1 MKKIKKRQTRKMTG
15 AMESA
20 LGHQQAGN
28 LLQAEELYRKILREQ
43 PGNARAA
50 FRLGAV
56 LRAKGM
62 LDEAVTYYRK
72 TVELDPKHADA
83 YIDLGSALQ
92 AKGQAD
98 EAILCYQ
105 KALTLNPDH
114 AVALYNLGSAYHEKG
129 RLEAAITYY
138 QKSIQL
144 NPNALAHN
152 NLGSAFMQKGQLDEA
167 ITWYQKAVQMAPDY
181 AHAFYNLGTALRE
194 QSNPEEAVAAY
205 DKAIRIDPDNMAA
218 HMARCISQLP
228 IVYPDEASIQIY
240 RDRYSAELTN
250 LIKTMTL
257 KTPYHIGAAAAAIGT
272 QQPFYLAYQG
282 LNDCDLQ
289 RRYGDLVFRI
299 MSLRYPQFSRRP
311 PIPALLPGERLRVG
325 IVSGYFYRHSVWKV
339 IVKGWMENLDRT
351 RFSIY
356 GYYTGKKKDL
366 ETEAARKCCTRFVED
381 VFSLEELCET
391 IRRDDLHVLVYPEIG
406 MDAMTVKL
414 ASLWLAPVQCAS
426 WGHPDTS
433 GLPTIDYYLS
443 GDLMEPHDGGD
454 HYTERLIRL
463 PNLSSYYEPQE
474 VLSVE
479 ADRDMFGVPS
489 GPVLYHCCQTLF
501 KFLPHYDEVYPRI
514 AREVGDCRF
523 LFAAS
528 NRSVTEQFRLRIGRA
543 FERFGLKADDY
554 VVFLSYLD
562 QGKYDALNRISDVFL
577 DPIGWSGCTSTLEA
591 IGCNLPVVAFPGR
604 LMRGRESEAIL
615 NMMGITE
622 TIAGS
627 IDEYVML
634 AVRLAKD
641 PEWRRQVSLK
651 IRENKHRVYRDKACI
666 SALEEFL
673 EGAVKEQLHTASKY
687 SFK

>member
-1 MKKIKKRQTRKMTG
+1 MKKIKKKPARKMAG

-28 LLQAEELYRKILREQ
+28 LQQAEELCRKILREQ
-43 PGNARAA
+43 PGNAQAA
-50 FRLGAV
+50 FRLGAI

-83 YIDLGSALQ
+83 YTDMGSALQ

-98 EAILCYQ
+98 EAVPCYQ

-114 AVALYNLGSAYHEKG
+114 AIALYNLGSAFHEKG
-129 RLEAAITYY
+129 QMESAITYY
-138 QKSIQL
+138 RKSLQK
-144 NPNALAHN
+144 NPSELAYN
-152 NLGSAFMQKGQLDEA
+152 NLGSALMQQGQLDEA
-167 ITWYQKAVQMAPDY
+167 MACYEKAVQINPHY

-194 QSNPEEAVAAY
+194 QSKPDEAVAAY
-205 DKAIRIDPDNMAA
+205 DRAIRIDPDNMAA
-218 HMARCISQLP
+218 HLARCISQLP
-228 IVYPDEASIQIY
+228 IIYPDQESIKVY
-240 RDRYSAELTN
+240 RDRYSAALTN
-250 LIKTMTL
+250 LINAMTL
-257 KTPYHIGAAAAAIGT
+257 KNPYHIGAAAAAVGS

-282 LNDCDLQ
+282 LNDRELQ
-289 RRYGDLVFRI
+289 KLYGELVCRI

-311 PIPALLPGERLRVG
+311 SMPALQPGERLRVG

-339 IVKGWMENLDRT
+339 IAKGWMENLDRT

-356 GYYTGKKKDL
+356 GYYTGKKKDA
-366 ETEAARKCCTRFVED
+366 ETEAARKCCTRFVEEVSSPED
-381 VFSLEELCET
+381 LCET
-391 IRRDDLHVLVYPEIG
+391 IRGDNLHVLIYPEIG
-406 MDAMTVKL
+406 MDATTVKL
-414 ASLWLAPVQCAS
+414 ASLRLAAVQCAS

-443 GDLMEPHDGGD
+443 SDLMEPHDAGD
-454 HYTERLIRL
+454 HYTERLVRL
-463 PNLSSYYEPQE
+463 PNLSIFYEPQE
-474 VLSVE
+474 VLSVN
-479 ADRDMFGVPS
+479 ADRGMFGLDA

-501 KFLPHYDEVYPRI
+501 KVLPQYDEIYPRI
-514 AREVGDCRF
+514 AREVGDCKF

-528 NRSVTEQFRLRIGRA
+528 NSSVTEQFRLRISRA

-562 QGKYDALNRISDVFL
+562 QPKYEALNRMSDVFL

-591 IGCNLPVVAFPGR
+591 IGCNLPVVACPGL
-604 LMRGRESEAIL
+604 LMRGRESGAIL

-627 IDEYVML
+627 PDEYVML

-641 PEWRRQVSLK
+641 PEWRKQLSDTIAAR
-651 IRENKHRVYRDKACI
+651 KHLVYRDRVCI
-666 SALEEFL
+666 TALEEFL
-673 EGAVKEQLHTASKY
+673 EGAVKEQREAGAK
-687 SFK
+687 